1 MPFFIRHPEGKLAGQ
16 WDDFYASNHDIA
28 KTALSFMGV
37 RPPGMMTGEDLS
49 VIFDGKRPPP
59 RPHFTSCYDDYVL
72 AGDDDWFFLT
82 DSSRFRPQLYDQ
94 KKDPQQEHNVAD
106 QHPRRRREVLAHP
119 VRRGRRHAAAVQPPR
134 RRSRCSADEPHPP
147 QPCLRRGG
155 ATAAGAGVLGVAQPR
170 AAPAAAK
177 LGDDRARGV
186 VVVVLPLVRAEPR
199 GRLRG
204 RRAARRRRT

>member
-1 MPFFIRHPEGKLAGQ
+1 
-16 WDDFYASNHDIA
+16 
-28 KTALSFMGV
+28 
-37 RPPGMMTGEDLS
+37 MMTGEDLS

-72 AGDDDWFFLT
+72 AGDDEWFFLT

-94 KKDPQQEHNVAD
+94 KKDPLQEHNVAR
-106 QHPRRRREVLAHP
+106 PAPGRRREVLAHP
-119 VRRGRRHAAAVQPPR
+119 LRRGRRHAAAVQPPR
-134 RRSRCSADEPHPP
+134 REAGARRMSLTRRTL
-147 QPCLRRGG
+147 LRRGG
-155 ATAAGAGVLGVAQPR
+155 ATAAGAGVLGSLSR

-199 GRLRG
+199 GRVRG